1 MSDSES
7 KSDKTA
13 RKPGAAAS
21 GTAYTAVQQPPAMLA
36 ELASEQAG
44 AVRGGASAESTRGG
58 TSAPLADVEQVRV
71 RPHRRAPTPT
81 PTTSRAVA
89 TDEISD
95 CEELII
101 QGVEILSVDSKGWFE
116 SVAVNGVP
124 VTFKLDSGADACV
137 MSRDSFRAAG
147 YSEDILSNA
156 GTILREG
163 IGRLPGVHKLTVD
176 ESVPPVVRSSR
187 KIPIKLR
194 PRLREE
200 LDRLHELGIIE
211 PVDEPTDWVSS
222 IVLVEKPD
230 GKLRLCIDPQNL
242 NKAIKRSHFQL
253 PTLDEVTANLS
264 GAKYFSHLDANKGF
278 YMIVLDDYSSKLCTF
293 ATPFGRWKFLRLPF
307 GICSASEVFHNA
319 MVKIFSMEGVECF
332 IDDLLVYGRTKEEH
346 DSRLEAVLQR
356 ALDNGVRFNKEKC
369 VLGVEEVKYLGHVF
383 DSKGMRPDG
392 DRVKAIR
399 DMPPPSCRKDLERF
413 LGMTNYV
420 SRFLPNYA
428 ELVEP
433 LRGLLKRDSEFQW
446 YEIHTSA
453 FERVKKCLMEA
464 PTLRYYD
471 PGEAVVVSVDAS
483 SRGLGACLLQSGRP
497 VAFAARTLTPAE
509 TRWAQIEKELLAIL
523 FGCQKFH
530 QFIYGHKSVL
540 VESDHKPLEAI
551 FRKALNDTPV
561 RLQRMLLR
569 LQKYSIEIKYVPGRL
584 MYVADTL
591 SRAPTDDACDEQ
603 TGSDIDVHV
612 NALYDSVNFSSDKLK
627 KIKEETDKEPGLGN
641 VRQYCLKGWP
651 HTKNILE
658 SEAKPYWGI
667 KEELH
672 VIKGIVFRGNRV
684 VIPTSLRKEM
694 LHRIHEGHLGIEKC
708 KYRAR
713 DVMWW
718 PGMSA
723 QVEALVAACA
733 TCAERRAAQPR
744 EPMRSHQV
752 PGKPWEVL
760 ATDLFEFRNKHYI
773 LVVDY
778 YSKYVEVVSLSDIR
792 SETIIIQLK
801 SIFARHGIPKKL
813 VSDNGRQFTSAVFQ
827 SFVEKWE
834 FEHVTSSPYYS
845 RSNGLAER
853 NVQTVKKLMEKAQS
867 DGTDPYLALLNFR
880 NTPVS
885 GESYSPAQLLMAR
898 RLNTRLPVSEQLL
911 APKYECG
918 NQTLA
923 VKHDGCQH
931 ESKVKRLNHVPTG
944 YARRMAHDTA
954 ETDNTF
960 YHNHNMIKRL
970 SKTRITDVGG
980 KIAKLKWDWV
990 GHVCRMH
997 PQRWAK

>member
-21 GTAYTAVQQPPAMLA
+21 GTAYTAVQQPPAMLGTGNLADNWRDWKQTFDWYLIASGREKSSSREKCALLLHVIGKTGRDLYEEFDISSSEQSNYEALCKKFADRCDPQKNVNFERHLFFETYQTSEDFEKYLASLRVKSKTCEFGTLRESLILTQVIRGIKDGQLRERMLRKRDLKLEDATAWCRAA

-58 TSAPLADVEQVRV
+58 TSAPLADVGQVRV

-81 PTTSRAVA
+81 PTTSRAVATGVPITRRSQQQYRGGTGSKFKCSNCDYVHERDQCPAYKVKCFRCDRVGHFMRCCRSNYVREVYNA

-156 GTILREG
+156 GTILREVSRNVLPVVGYFIAELSHHNSEKKCKGKIYVLNVNCNNLLSRDLCNELNLIKRVNEISNNSNCNDLVSKYKTVFQG

-264 GAKYFSHLDANKGF
+264 GAKYFSHLDASKGF

-428 ELVEP
+428 ELAEP

-483 SRGLGACLLQSGRP
+483 FAGAGR
-497 VAFAARTLTPAE
+497 VLAAG
-509 TRWAQIEKELLAIL
+509 WAA
-523 FGCQKFH
+523 
-530 QFIYGHKSVL
+530 
-540 VESDHKPLEAI
+540 
-551 FRKALNDTPV
+551 
-561 RLQRMLLR
+561 
-569 LQKYSIEIKYVPGRL
+569 GRL
-584 MYVADTL
+584 CRPHAH
-591 SRAPTDDACDEQ
+591 ACR
-603 TGSDIDVHV
+603 
-612 NALYDSVNFSSDKLK
+612 NAL
-627 KIKEETDKEPGLGN
+627 
-641 VRQYCLKGWP
+641 
-651 HTKNILE
+651 
-658 SEAKPYWGI
+658 
-667 KEELH
+667 
-672 VIKGIVFRGNRV
+672 
-684 VIPTSLRKEM
+684 
-694 LHRIHEGHLGIEKC
+694 
-708 KYRAR
+708 
-713 DVMWW
+713 
-718 PGMSA
+718 
-723 QVEALVAACA
+723 
-733 TCAERRAAQPR
+733 
-744 EPMRSHQV
+744 
-752 PGKPWEVL
+752 
-760 ATDLFEFRNKHYI
+760 
-773 LVVDY
+773 
-778 YSKYVEVVSLSDIR
+778 
-792 SETIIIQLK
+792 
-801 SIFARHGIPKKL
+801 
-813 VSDNGRQFTSAVFQ
+813 
-827 SFVEKWE
+827 
-834 FEHVTSSPYYS
+834 
-845 RSNGLAER
+845 
-853 NVQTVKKLMEKAQS
+853 
-867 DGTDPYLALLNFR
+867 GTD
-880 NTPVS
+880 
-885 GESYSPAQLLMAR
+885 
-898 RLNTRLPVSEQLL
+898 
-911 APKYECG
+911 
-918 NQTLA
+918 
-923 VKHDGCQH
+923 
-931 ESKVKRLNHVPTG
+931 
-944 YARRMAHDTA
+944 
-954 ETDNTF
+954 
-960 YHNHNMIKRL
+960 
-970 SKTRITDVGG
+970 
-980 KIAKLKWDWV
+980 
-990 GHVCRMH
+990 
-997 PQRWAK
+997 

>member
-1 MSDSES
+1 M
-7 KSDKTA
+7 
-13 RKPGAAAS
+13 
-21 GTAYTAVQQPPAMLA
+21 
-36 ELASEQAG
+36 
-44 AVRGGASAESTRGG
+44 
-58 TSAPLADVEQVRV
+58 
-71 RPHRRAPTPT
+71 
-81 PTTSRAVA
+81 
-89 TDEISD
+89 
-95 CEELII
+95 
-101 QGVEILSVDSKGWFE
+101 
-116 SVAVNGVP
+116 
-124 VTFKLDSGADACV
+124 
-137 MSRDSFRAAG
+137 
-147 YSEDILSNA
+147 
-156 GTILREG
+156 
-163 IGRLPGVHKLTVD
+163 
-176 ESVPPVVRSSR
+176 
-187 KIPIKLR
+187 
-194 PRLREE
+194 
-200 LDRLHELGIIE
+200 
-211 PVDEPTDWVSS
+211 
-222 IVLVEKPD
+222 
-230 GKLRLCIDPQNL
+230 
-242 NKAIKRSHFQL
+242 
-253 PTLDEVTANLS
+253 
-264 GAKYFSHLDANKGF
+264 
-278 YMIVLDDYSSKLCTF
+278 
-293 ATPFGRWKFLRLPF
+293 
-307 GICSASEVFHNA
+307 
-319 MVKIFSMEGVECF
+319 
-332 IDDLLVYGRTKEEH
+332 
-346 DSRLEAVLQR
+346 
-356 ALDNGVRFNKEKC
+356 
-369 VLGVEEVKYLGHVF
+369 
-383 DSKGMRPDG
+383 
-392 DRVKAIR
+392 
-399 DMPPPSCRKDLERF
+399 
-413 LGMTNYV
+413 
-420 SRFLPNYA
+420 
-428 ELVEP
+428 
-433 LRGLLKRDSEFQW
+433 
-446 YEIHTSA
+446 
-453 FERVKKCLMEA
+453 
-464 PTLRYYD
+464 
-471 PGEAVVVSVDAS
+471 
-483 SRGLGACLLQSGRP
+483 
-497 VAFAARTLTPAE
+497 
-509 TRWAQIEKELLAIL
+509 
-523 FGCQKFH
+523 
-530 QFIYGHKSVL
+530 
-540 VESDHKPLEAI
+540 ESDHKPLEAI

-591 SRAPTDDACDEQ
+591 SRAPTDDACDEK

-792 SETIIIQLK
+792 SETIITQLK

-911 APKYECG
+911 APKLPSLVAIQKCRLEK
-918 NQTLA
+918 NEKSK
-923 VKHDGCQH
+923 KH
-931 ESKVKRLNHVPTG
+931 
-944 YARRMAHDTA
+944 Y
-954 ETDNTF
+954 
-960 YHNHNMIKRL
+960 
-970 SKTRITDVGG
+970 DVGTRP
-980 KIAKLKWDWV
+980 LKPLHPNEQV
-990 GHVCRMH
+990 RMRESNAGRQTRWMPVRVEGQAAQPRSYWLRAPDGSRYRRNRQHILSQPQYDQMSENDQRIRDRNHRTNKYYDDFEDNDNYNSDTQSQRTVSNNTGRAHTGGYYVTRSGRQVH
-997 PQRWAK
+997 PPDRL